1 GGNWW
6 GEGDEK
12 VLVDDAPYPVLFGT
26 GSEDY
31 FNYSWSRPDLFAHGY
46 CGQPL
51 DSGPGTSGFVSNHR
65 FHVVDDVP
73 FDRFLAFAMELW
85 THRRVERL
93 AYGRIVWLYAR
104 PGAFDDHRALGPSD
118 VRRPYL
124 PVREPVADGGASG
137 ATLHDARELQPRV
150 GDQPVGT
157 LEEPL
162 ATRHVVVHWD
172 AAAGAALR
180 LDLPVG
186 TDGAFDVN
194 VVAVHGP
201 DGAVVRPTL
210 GGQPL
215 PVDGAAGA

>member
-1 GGNWW
+1 MTVHPDGRMECRFPMPFAESWKLTLRNWSRATARVTPVVEVVPYRFDERTMWFRARWRIDHDLTAEGGAGPIDLPSVTLRGKGRLVGAACQIVNPPGIPTPGGDWW

-85 THRRVERL
+85 T
-93 AYGRIVWLYAR
+93 
-104 PGAFDDHRALGPSD
+104 
-118 VRRPYL
+118 
-124 PVREPVADGGASG
+124 
-137 ATLHDARELQPRV
+137 
-150 GDQPVGT
+150 
-157 LEEPL
+157 
-162 ATRHVVVHWD
+162 
-172 AAAGAALR
+172 
-180 LDLPVG
+180 
-186 TDGAFDVN
+186 
-194 VVAVHGP
+194 
-201 DGAVVRPTL
+201 
-210 GGQPL
+210 
-215 PVDGAAGA
+215 